1 MPRPPELMDSHRA
14 GDAGSR
20 LKAHGLA
27 LMPKRMAQ
35 TRGSSPLSTTQPWG
49 LVTVVTIAL
58 TSASWS
64 RVSMPCR
71 PRWSALTLVTT
82 LTSLAVTPMPL
93 RSMPPR
99 AVSRMPMSRPGV
111 SRTPRAPAGPE
122 KSPSSFVSPMTTTP
136 SVELQA
142 VVRPAAMH
150 MWAMSRVVVVL
161 PLVPVTDATGTRG
174 VMTLGPG
181 PSGAAMMTAA
191 ASSMTASARRD
202 GSSSPAMTAPTCSPA
217 TRPRVRC
224 THGKASTTSSTV

>member
-27 LMPKRMAQ
+27 LMRKRMAQ

-49 LVTVVTIAL
+49 FVTVVTIAL

-150 MWAMSRVVVVL
+150 MCAMSRVVVVL

-174 VMTLGPG
+174 VMTLGQKPRL
-181 PSGAAMMTAA
+181 SGAFECGP
-191 ASSMTASARRD
+191 ARTRTWD
-202 GSSSPAMTAPTCSPA
+202 RRIMSPLL
-217 TRPRVRC
+217 
-224 THGKASTTSSTV
+224 